1 MPSYALI
8 AEAEPAQAQLY
19 RHIATAEGFEVRHVR
34 DGEQAL
40 QALRVFGAPGLTILE
55 PSLARADGFQVIR
68 ELRRMA
74 GADQSPVVVISAF
87 RALREAAQDLRP
99 ELGISMVLPR
109 NAPVEQVQRGIKK
122 VLAASAAPHGPAPV
136 SAPPPPP
143 ATVIALDEE
152 RAEEIRLHRLDQMH
166 LVDNGP
172 QDEMLR
178 KLAGETAARFGA
190 PMAMIS
196 LVLEDRQFALAHHG
210 LTGPLLEGRGSPR
223 DESFCTH
230 VVQGRSPLIVPDGLS
245 HAVFSHHPLVQGG
258 LVRAYAGAPLET
270 TSGDVIGALAVL
282 DTRPLAISAEQVDE
296 LVLMARRV
304 SGELELRAA
313 RLRQERE
320 RAVLK
325 PELQEQIRK
334 DESLFSAMS
343 YLSAMLD
350 SIDNGVVL
358 LDKKGE
364 VAFANQSFADLFM
377 TTTEALVG
385 RHRDEIMREG
395 ASLSSDADEFL
406 RRMRVM
412 PDAPFALRGEFEM
425 ERPRRRNVRWT
436 SKPVQLGDGVGHL
449 VVLADITAERDLQHE
464 REQFSR
470 TDLVTG
476 LMNRRGGEDVLEREA
491 ARAQRFGSRVSVAL
505 FDLDHFKQLN
515 DRHGQ
520 LAGDE
525 ALRAVGQMMGAAMRG
540 VDVAAR
546 WGADELLGILP
557 ATGLEG
563 ARSFAERVRASVER
577 LDPRIMHGV
586 TLSVGVAELQPGE
599 DWADAVRRA
608 DAKLDEAK
616 DAGRNRVA

>member
-1 MPSYALI
+1 
-8 AEAEPAQAQLY
+8 
-19 RHIATAEGFEVRHVR
+19 
-34 DGEQAL
+34 
-40 QALRVFGAPGLTILE
+40 
-55 PSLARADGFQVIR
+55 
-68 ELRRMA
+68 
-74 GADQSPVVVISAF
+74 
-87 RALREAAQDLRP
+87 
-99 ELGISMVLPR
+99 
-109 NAPVEQVQRGIKK
+109 
-122 VLAASAAPHGPAPV
+122 
-136 SAPPPPP
+136 
-143 ATVIALDEE
+143 
-152 RAEEIRLHRLDQMH
+152 
-166 LVDNGP
+166 
-172 QDEMLR
+172 
-178 KLAGETAARFGA
+178 
-190 PMAMIS
+190 
-196 LVLEDRQFALAHHG
+196 
-210 LTGPLLEGRGSPR
+210 
-223 DESFCTH
+223 
-230 VVQGRSPLIVPDGLS
+230 
-245 HAVFSHHPLVQGG
+245 
-258 LVRAYAGAPLET
+258 
-270 TSGDVIGALAVL
+270 
-282 DTRPLAISAEQVDE
+282 
-296 LVLMARRV
+296 
-304 SGELELRAA
+304 
-313 RLRQERE
+313 
-320 RAVLK
+320 
-325 PELQEQIRK
+325 
-334 DESLFSAMS
+334 MS

-364 VAFANQSFADLFM
+364 VAFANQAFADLFM

-395 ASLSSDADEFL
+395 AQLSSDADEFL

-412 PDAPFALRGEFEM
+412 PDAPAALRGEFEM
-425 ERPRRRNVRWT
+425 ERPRRRSVRWT
-436 SKPVQLGDGVGHL
+436 SKPVQLADGVGHL
-449 VVLADITAERDLQHE
+449 VVLTDITAERDLQHE

-525 ALRAVGQMMGAAMRG
+525 ALRAVGQVMAAAARG

-557 ATGLEG
+557 ATGIEG